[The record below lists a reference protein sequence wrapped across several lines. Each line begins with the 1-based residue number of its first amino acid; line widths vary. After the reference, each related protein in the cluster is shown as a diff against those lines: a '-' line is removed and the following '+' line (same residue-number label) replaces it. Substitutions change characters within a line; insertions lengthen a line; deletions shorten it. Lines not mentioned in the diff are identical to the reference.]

1 MINRNFQ
8 PFRVEQFLSETEH
21 GVVFNFSESGVHP
34 MSLQGLVELA
44 GIDLD
49 SLLTTM
55 IDYPQVN
62 GKQTLRDTIAGLYPG
77 ASADGVMV
85 TVGATEAN
93 TLVANTLL
101 EPGDNV
107 VCFRPT
113 YEQIS
118 GNAANL
124 GNEVRWVDLIES
136 AGWGIDAEA
145 LERAVDDRTRIIH
158 VVNPNNPTGRILTE
172 ADRARIVTA
181 AERVGAWIVS
191 DEVYAGTERE
201 GDTETPSFWGSTDRV
216 LVVNSMS
223 KAYGLPGLRLGW
235 LVGPEDIIQHCWRRH
250 EYASIAASML
260 SMELA
265 DKALAE
271 PARSKLKARAR
282 RLIRTGF
289 DVLTEEL
296 ARHQGVFS
304 VVPPQASAM
313 SFVRFNLPIASE
325 AFSMRLLREKDV
337 LVIPGSRF
345 GVENHFRF
353 SSALPEDHLRDGLAK
368 LNDLTGDILNGS

>member
-1 MINRNFQ
+1 
-8 PFRVEQFLSETEH
+8 
-21 GVVFNFSESGVHP
+21 
-34 MSLQGLVELA
+34 
-44 GIDLD
+44 
-49 SLLTTM
+49 
-55 IDYPQVN
+55 
-62 GKQTLRDTIAGLYPG
+62 
-77 ASADGVMV
+77 MV

-118 GNAANL
+118 GNAGNL

-172 ADRARIVTA
+172 ADRARIVSA

-201 GDTETPSFWGSTDRV
+201 GDTETPSFWGRTDRV

-235 LVGPEDIIQHCWRRH
+235 LVGPEQIIQQCWRRH

-325 AFSMRLLREKDV
+325 EFSMRLLREKDV

-353 SSALPEDHLRDGLAK
+353 SSALPEDHLRAGLAK
-368 LNDLTGDILNGS
+368 LNDLTGDILNGG